1 MESPAASPSP
11 PSGAKPRRRQRRRQA
26 GTGRL
31 EQSLDSCTNQWV
43 GASSSLATV
52 VRPEDLESVAMELR
66 DPWNMEARIS
76 REWEEGSAP
85 ATGGPEREYF
95 RKITEQVAQKNR

>member
-1 MESPAASPSP
+1 M
-11 PSGAKPRRRQRRRQA
+11 
-26 GTGRL
+26 
-31 EQSLDSCTNQWV
+31 
-43 GASSSLATV
+43 
-52 VRPEDLESVAMELR
+52 RPEDLESVAMELR